1 MVGLVEELVLLAIE
15 DDGAIAHTAG
25 QTGFGLALLGA
36 CLVELSSAGRIDADL
51 QTVSVLSA
59 EPTGRPLLDLVLR
72 ELVDGEEPLAIEQ
85 WILRLVPMVPDLV
98 RAALASLVERGVLA
112 QREARFLWVLKARR
126 YPVKDGHEQ
135 REAKLRIMETLLG
148 DNLPTPHDTALLGLA
163 RAGGLLEAFLSP
175 SEIARLEARM
185 EEVGGI
191 DLFVRG
197 VEAAIREDQ
206 TERARAMMLPM
217 Y

>member
-25 QTGFGLALLGA
+25 QTGFGMALLGA
-36 CLVELSSAGRIDADL
+36 CLVELSSTGRIDADL
-51 QTVSVLSA
+51 QAISVLSA
-59 EPTGRPLLDLVLR
+59 EPTGKPMLDPVLN
-72 ELVDGEEPLAIEQ
+72 ELVTGEALSIEQ

-98 RAALASLVERGVLA
+98 RAALGSLVERGVLA

-175 SEIARLEARM
+175 AEIARLEARM

>member
-15 DDGAIAHTAG
+15 DDGAISHTAG
-25 QTGFGLALLGA
+25 QTGFGMALLGA
-36 CLVELSSAGRIDADL
+36 CLVELSAAGRIDADL
-51 QTVSVLSA
+51 KTVTVLSPA
-59 EPTGRPLLDLVLR
+59 PTGKTMLDAVLQ
-72 ELVDGEEPLAIEQ
+72 ELASGEQLTIEQ

-98 RAALASLVERGVLA
+98 RSALASLVERGVLA
-112 QREARFLWVLKARR
+112 QREARLLWVLKARR

-148 DNLPTPHDTALLGLA
+148 DDLPTPHDTALLGLA
-163 RAGGLLEAFLSP
+163 RAGGLLEAFLSA

-197 VEAAIREDQ
+197 VEGAIREDQ

>member
-25 QTGFGLALLGA
+25 QTGFGMALLGA
-36 CLVELSSAGRIDADL
+36 CLVELNSAGRIDADL
-51 QTVSVLSA
+51 KSVMVLSPA
-59 EPTGRPLLDLVLR
+59 PTGKPMLDAVLQ
-72 ELVDGEEPLAIEQ
+72 ELTSGEQLSIEQ

-112 QREARFLWVLKARR
+112 QKEARLLWVLKARR

-148 DNLPTPHDTALLGLA
+148 DDLPTPHDTVLLGLA
-163 RAGGLLEAFLSP
+163 RAGGLLEAFLSS
-175 SEIARLEARM
+175 SEISRLEARM

>member
-25 QTGFGLALLGA
+25 QTGFGMALLGA
-36 CLVELSSAGRIDADL
+36 CLVELNSAGRIDADL
-51 QTVSVLSA
+51 QSVSVLSPA
-59 EPTGRPLLDLVLR
+59 PTGKPMLDAVLS
-72 ELVDGEEPLAIEQ
+72 ELASGERLGIEQ

-112 QREARFLWVLKARR
+112 QKEARLLWVLKARR

-148 DNLPTPHDTALLGLA
+148 DDLPTPHDTVLLGLA

-175 SEIARLEARM
+175 AEISRLEARM

>member
-1 MVGLVEELVLLAIE
+1 ML
-15 DDGAIAHTAG
+15 
-25 QTGFGLALLGA
+25 FR
-36 CLVELSSAGRIDADL
+36 S
-51 QTVSVLSA
+51 
-59 EPTGRPLLDLVLR
+59 
-72 ELVDGEEPLAIEQ
+72 
-85 WILRLVPMVPDLV
+85 
-98 RAALASLVERGVLA
+98 VERGVLA
-112 QREARFLWVLKARR
+112 QKEARLLWVLKARR

-148 DNLPTPHDTALLGLA
+148 DDLPTPHDTVLLGLA

-175 SEIARLEARM
+175 AEISRLEARI

-191 DLFVRG
+191 DLVVRG